1 MKFFETS
8 KYHSFKKSTYI
19 TLRWIGII
27 GQLIAV
33 NFVYLFLNSS
43 FEFITSNLVIFLGIL
58 SNLYLIFIYKKTQ
71 LSDRSAFIFLLIDIL
86 QLGVLLYL
94 SGGITNPFV
103 IFILIPSVFSSSNL
117 SLRTNTLLV
126 ILTIIIIV
134 FLTFNYQD
142 LPINLNSDFH
152 NNHYFYYS
160 IPVSLIIALVFLNYF
175 AMTFGTQSRLRKE
188 ALGKMEEVM
197 AKEHELLS
205 LGGQAAAAAHSLG
218 TPLSTITIISHDLMK
233 QFKGQKDIEKDIEL
247 LIPIRDNITVFSIGD
262 EHKIIEKDNF
272 TEIIWKN
279 NSFLDLFKQSSLQD
293 YSKGVIDSSNNLF
306 IRFLSWIRVNF
317 FYPDARLSN
326 LNKIES
332 FLIDYIERKDINLM
346 ITTSPPHSIQLLGKR
361 IKNVIN
367 LKGKIIQIKNIQK
380 NQYVGYNR
388 TYKTKTKIKVAIIG
402 LGYEDGIPRS
412 LSNKGYVYFK
422 KNRFKII
429 GRISMDT
436 FTVDISK
443 SSHDL
448 NIGMYLDIINDQ
460 HKIDKFAKL
469 CKTIPNEIMTSIGK
483 RVYRKYE

>member
-43 FEFITSNLVIFLGIL
+43 FDFITSNLIIFLGIL

-71 LSDRSAFIFLLIDIL
+71 LSDRSAFLFLLIDIL

-218 TPLSTITIISHDLMK
+218 TPLSTITIIAHDLMK
-233 QFKGQKDIEKDIEL
+233 QFKGQKDLEKDIEL
-247 LIPIRDNITVFSIGD
+247 LNSQVERCNEILKRLTLNPVEED
-262 EHKIIEKDNF
+262 EF
-272 TEIIWKN
+272 
-279 NSFLDLFKQSSLQD
+279 
-293 YSKGVIDSSNNLF
+293 ID
-306 IRFLSWIRVNF
+306 
-317 FYPDARLSN
+317 
-326 LNKIES
+326 
-332 FLIDYIERKDINLM
+332 KDINIRDYLHE
-346 ITTSPPHSIQLLGKR
+346 IINSFREISKKEFVFNFDQDSNPKKISKSIEIVYGLRNFIGNANKFA
-361 IKNVIN
+361 KNSIFIN
-367 LKGKIIQIKNIQK
+367 LKSDSEFTELTVEDDGNGYPRDIISKIGEPYLKSNYSK
-380 NQYVGYNR
+380 D
-388 TYKTKTKIKVAIIG
+388 KSKEG
-402 LGYEDGIPRS
+402 LGLG
-412 LSNKGYVYFK
+412 LF
-422 KNRFKII
+422 
-429 GRISMDT
+429 
-436 FTVDISK
+436 
-443 SSHDL
+443 
-448 NIGMYLDIINDQ
+448 
-460 HKIDKFAKL
+460 
-469 CKTIPNEIMTSIGK
+469 IGK
-483 RVYRKYE
+483 TLLEKNFASVNCRNSKTRSGAEVIIRWKNKELFNV